1 MKKLIYILSILL
13 IISLSLNI
21 HYYNK
26 GRSSDYN
33 LEKEY
38 VTVQKRDTIV
48 EYKYR
53 TDTIYNTKTNT
64 EYKYLTINDTVYIEN
79 KPEIYKDSTED
90 YDITINAVKLN
101 NYQLNIH
108 KRDSIQYE
116 NKIIRETIVKK
127 EKQNPFGIS
136 LFLGPAYDLYNKQ
149 MGVSVGIGLTFRI
162 K

>member
-13 IISLSLNI
+13 IISLSFNV
-21 HYYNK
+21 HQCNRK
-26 GRSSDYN
+26 RD
-33 LEKEY
+33 KEY
-38 VTVQKRDTIV
+38 VNIEKEVIVEKTDTIIQT
-48 EYKYR
+48 KLK
-53 TDTIYNTKTNT
+53 TDTIYFNNIQ
-64 EYKYLTINDTVYIEN
+64 YKTINVKDTVWIEAKN
-79 KPEIYKDSTED
+79 REYKDSTED

-127 EKQNPFGIS
+127 EKQNPFGVS
-136 LFLGPAYDLYNKQ
+136 LFLGSGYDLYNKQ

>member
-1 MKKLIYILSILL
+1 MKKLLYILSIIL
-13 IISLSLNI
+13 IISLALNVYQCNRKKDVAEI
-21 HYYNK
+21 
-26 GRSSDYN
+26 
-33 LEKEY
+33 EKE
-38 VTVQKRDTIV
+38 VIVEKCDTIIQT
-48 EYKYR
+48 KLK
-53 TDTIYNTKTNT
+53 TDTIYFNNIQ
-64 EYKYLTINDTVYIEN
+64 YKTINVKDTVWIEAKN
-79 KPEIYKDSTED
+79 REYKDSTED

-136 LFLGPAYDLYNKQ
+136 LFLGPGYDLYNKQ

>member
-1 MKKLIYILSILL
+1 MKKLVYILSIIL
-13 IISLSLNI
+13 IISLALNVYQCNRKKDVAEI
-21 HYYNK
+21 
-26 GRSSDYN
+26 
-33 LEKEY
+33 EKE
-38 VTVQKRDTIV
+38 VIVEKCDTIIQT
-48 EYKYR
+48 KLK
-53 TDTIYNTKTNT
+53 TDTIYFNNIQ
-64 EYKYLTINDTVYIEN
+64 YKTINVKDTVWIEAKN
-79 KPEIYKDSTED
+79 REYKDSTED

-127 EKQNPFGIS
+127 EKQNPFGVS

>member
-1 MKKLIYILSILL
+1 MKKLIYILSIIL
-13 IISLSLNI
+13 IISLALNVYQCNRKKDVAEI
-21 HYYNK
+21 
-26 GRSSDYN
+26 
-33 LEKEY
+33 EKE
-38 VTVQKRDTIV
+38 VIVEKCDTIIQT
-48 EYKYR
+48 KLK
-53 TDTIYNTKTNT
+53 TDTIYFNDIQ
-64 EYKYLTINDTVYIEN
+64 YKTINVKDTVWIEAKN
-79 KPEIYKDSTED
+79 REYKDSTED

-127 EKQNPFGIS
+127 EKQNPFGVS
-136 LFLGPAYDLYNKQ
+136 LFLGPGYDLYNKQ

>member
-1 MKKLIYILSILL
+1 MKKLIYILSIIL
-13 IISLSLNI
+13 IISLALNVYQCNRKKDVAEI
-21 HYYNK
+21 
-26 GRSSDYN
+26 
-33 LEKEY
+33 EKE
-38 VTVQKRDTIV
+38 VIVEKCDTIIQT
-48 EYKYR
+48 KLK
-53 TDTIYNTKTNT
+53 TDTIYFNDIQ
-64 EYKYLTINDTVYIEN
+64 YKTINVKDTVWIEAKN
-79 KPEIYKDSTED
+79 REYKDSTED
-90 YDITINAVKLN
+90 YNITINAVKLN

>member
-21 HYYNK
+21 HQCNRK
-26 GRSSDYN
+26 RD
-33 LEKEY
+33 KEY
-38 VTVQKRDTIV
+38 VNTEKEVIVEKCDTIIQT
-48 EYKYR
+48 KLK
-53 TDTIYNTKTNT
+53 TDTIYFNDIQ
-64 EYKYLTINDTVYIEN
+64 YKTINVRDTVWIEA
-79 KPEIYKDSTED
+79 KDREYKDSTED

-108 KRDSIQYE
+108 RRDSIQYE

>member
-38 VTVQKRDTIV
+38 ITVQKRDTIV
-48 EYKYR
+48 EYKYC

-64 EYKYLTINDTVYIEN
+64 EYKNIAINDTVYIEN
-79 KPEIYKDSTED
+79 KPEIYKDSTD
-90 YDITINAVKLN
+90 NYDITINAVKLN

-108 KRDSIQYE
+108 LKDSIQYDT
-116 NKIIRETIVKK
+116 KIIRETVYKK
-127 EKQNPFGIS
+127 HSPFSIS
-136 LFLGPAYDLYNKQ
+136 LFAGPSYDFINNKF
-149 MGVSVGIGLTFRI
+149 GVSVGVGVSFRL

>member
-1 MKKLIYILSILL
+1 MNKLVYILSIIL
-13 IISLSLNI
+13 IISLALNVYQCNRKKDVAEI
-21 HYYNK
+21 
-26 GRSSDYN
+26 
-33 LEKEY
+33 EKE
-38 VTVQKRDTIV
+38 VIVEKCDTIIQT
-48 EYKYR
+48 KLK
-53 TDTIYNTKTNT
+53 TDTIYFNDIQ
-64 EYKYLTINDTVYIEN
+64 YKTINVKDTVWIEAKN
-79 KPEIYKDSTED
+79 REYKDSTED

-116 NKIIRETIVKK
+116 NKIIKETIVKK

-136 LFLGPAYDLYNKQ
+136 LFLGPGYDLYNKQ

>member
-1 MKKLIYILSILL
+1 MSLALNVYQCNRKKDVAEI
-13 IISLSLNI
+13 
-21 HYYNK
+21 
-26 GRSSDYN
+26 
-33 LEKEY
+33 EKE
-38 VTVQKRDTIV
+38 VIVEKCDTIIQT
-48 EYKYR
+48 KLK
-53 TDTIYNTKTNT
+53 TDTIYFNNIQ
-64 EYKYLTINDTVYIEN
+64 YKTINVKDTVWIEAKN
-79 KPEIYKDSTED
+79 REYKDSTED

-136 LFLGPAYDLYNKQ
+136 LFLGPGYDLYNKQ

>member
-1 MKKLIYILSILL
+1 MKKLIYILSIIL
-13 IISLSLNI
+13 IISLALNVYQCNRKKDVAEI
-21 HYYNK
+21 
-26 GRSSDYN
+26 
-33 LEKEY
+33 EKE
-38 VTVQKRDTIV
+38 VIVEKCDTIIQT
-48 EYKYR
+48 KLK
-53 TDTIYNTKTNT
+53 TDTIYFNNIQ
-64 EYKYLTINDTVYIEN
+64 YKTINVKDTVWIEAKN
-79 KPEIYKDSTED
+79 REYKDSTED

-136 LFLGPAYDLYNKQ
+136 LFLGPGYDLYNKQ

>member
-1 MKKLIYILSILL
+1 MKKLIYILSIIL
-13 IISLSLNI
+13 IISLALNVYQCNRKKDAVEI
-21 HYYNK
+21 
-26 GRSSDYN
+26 
-33 LEKEY
+33 EKE
-38 VTVQKRDTIV
+38 VIVEKCDTIIQT
-48 EYKYR
+48 KLK
-53 TDTIYNTKTNT
+53 TDTIYFNDIQ
-64 EYKYLTINDTVYIEN
+64 YKTINVRDTVWIEAKN
-79 KPEIYKDSTED
+79 REYKDSTED

-127 EKQNPFGIS
+127 EKQNPFGVS
-136 LFLGPAYDLYNKQ
+136 LFLGPGYDLYNKQ

>member
-1 MKKLIYILSILL
+1 MKKLIYILSIIL
-13 IISLSLNI
+13 IISLGLNVYQCNRKKDVVEI
-21 HYYNK
+21 
-26 GRSSDYN
+26 
-33 LEKEY
+33 EKE
-38 VTVQKRDTIV
+38 VIVEKRDTIIQT
-48 EYKYR
+48 KLK
-53 TDTIYNTKTNT
+53 TDTIYFNDIQ
-64 EYKYLTINDTVYIEN
+64 YKTINVRDTVWIEAKN
-79 KPEIYKDSTED
+79 REYKDSTED

-149 MGVSVGIGLTFRI
+149 MGVSVGIGVTFRI

>member
-1 MKKLIYILSILL
+1 MKKLIYILSIIL
-13 IISLSLNI
+13 IISLALNVYQCNRKKDVAEI
-21 HYYNK
+21 
-26 GRSSDYN
+26 
-33 LEKEY
+33 EKE
-38 VTVQKRDTIV
+38 VIVEKCDTIIQT
-48 EYKYR
+48 KLK
-53 TDTIYNTKTNT
+53 TDTIYFNNIQ
-64 EYKYLTINDTVYIEN
+64 YKTINVKDTVWIEAKN
-79 KPEIYKDSTED
+79 REYKDSTED

-127 EKQNPFGIS
+127 EKQNPFGVS

>member
-21 HYYNK
+21 YYYNK
-26 GRSSDYN
+26 GCSSGYK

-38 VTVQKRDTIV
+38 ITVQKRDTIV
-48 EYKYR
+48 EYKYN
-53 TDTIYNTKTNT
+53 TDTIYFNDIQ
-64 EYKYLTINDTVYIEN
+64 YKTINVRDTVWIEAKN
-79 KPEIYKDSTED
+79 REYKDSTED

-116 NKIIRETIVKK
+116 NKIIRETVYKK
-127 EKQNPFGIS
+127 HSPFSIS
-136 LFLGPAYDLYNKQ
+136 LFAGPSYDFINNKF
-149 MGVSVGIGLTFRI
+149 GVSVGVGVSFRL

>member
-26 GRSSDYN
+26 GRSSDYK

-38 VTVQKRDTIV
+38 ITVQKRDTIV

-53 TDTIYNTKTNT
+53 TDTIYFNDIQ
-64 EYKYLTINDTVYIEN
+64 YKTINVRDTVWIEAKN
-79 KPEIYKDSTED
+79 REYKDSTED

-136 LFLGPAYDLYNKQ
+136 LFLGPGYDLYNKQ

>member
-1 MKKLIYILSILL
+1 MNKTSFIISILL
-13 IISLSLNI
+13 IISLSFNV
-21 HYYNK
+21 HQCNRK
-26 GRSSDYN
+26 RD
-33 LEKEY
+33 KEY
-38 VTVQKRDTIV
+38 VNVEKEVIVEKTDTIIQT
-48 EYKYR
+48 KLK
-53 TDTIYNTKTNT
+53 TDTIYFNDIQ
-64 EYKYLTINDTVYIEN
+64 YKTINVRDTVWIEAKN
-79 KPEIYKDSTED
+79 REYKDSTED

-136 LFLGPAYDLYNKQ
+136 LFLGPGYDLYNKQ

>member
-1 MKKLIYILSILL
+1 MKKLIYILSIIL
-13 IISLSLNI
+13 IISLALNVYQCNRKKDVAEI
-21 HYYNK
+21 
-26 GRSSDYN
+26 
-33 LEKEY
+33 EKE
-38 VTVQKRDTIV
+38 VIVEKCDTIIQT
-48 EYKYR
+48 KLK
-53 TDTIYNTKTNT
+53 TDTIYFNDIQ
-64 EYKYLTINDTVYIEN
+64 YKTINVKDTVWIEAKN
-79 KPEIYKDSTED
+79 REYKDSTED

-127 EKQNPFGIS
+127 EKQNPFGVS

-149 MGVSVGIGLTFRI
+149 MGVSVGIGVTFRI

>member
-1 MKKLIYILSILL
+1 MKKLIYILSIIL
-13 IISLSLNI
+13 IISLVLNVYQCNRKKDVAEI
-21 HYYNK
+21 
-26 GRSSDYN
+26 
-33 LEKEY
+33 EKE
-38 VTVQKRDTIV
+38 VIVEKCDTIIQT
-48 EYKYR
+48 KLK
-53 TDTIYNTKTNT
+53 TDTIYFNDIQ
-64 EYKYLTINDTVYIEN
+64 YKTINVKDTVWIEAKN
-79 KPEIYKDSTED
+79 REYKDSTED

>member
-1 MKKLIYILSILL
+1 MKKLIYILSIIL
-13 IISLSLNI
+13 IISLALNVYQCNRKKDVVEI
-21 HYYNK
+21 
-26 GRSSDYN
+26 
-33 LEKEY
+33 EKE
-38 VTVQKRDTIV
+38 VIVEKCDTIIQT
-48 EYKYR
+48 KLK
-53 TDTIYNTKTNT
+53 TDTIYFNDIQ
-64 EYKYLTINDTVYIEN
+64 YKTINVRDTVWIEAKN
-79 KPEIYKDSTED
+79 REYKDSTED

>member
-1 MKKLIYILSILL
+1 MKKLLYILSIIL
-13 IISLSLNI
+13 IISLALNVYQCNRKKDVAEI
-21 HYYNK
+21 
-26 GRSSDYN
+26 
-33 LEKEY
+33 EKE
-38 VTVQKRDTIV
+38 VIVEKCDTIFQT
-48 EYKYR
+48 KLK
-53 TDTIYNTKTNT
+53 TDTIYFNNIQ
-64 EYKYLTINDTVYIEN
+64 YKTINVKDTVWIEATN
-79 KPEIYKDSTED
+79 REYKDSTED

-127 EKQNPFGIS
+127 EKQNPFGVS

>member
-1 MKKLIYILSILL
+1 MKKLLYILSIIL
-13 IISLSLNI
+13 IISLALNVYQCNRKKDVAEI
-21 HYYNK
+21 
-26 GRSSDYN
+26 
-33 LEKEY
+33 EKE
-38 VTVQKRDTIV
+38 VIVEKCDTIIQT
-48 EYKYR
+48 KLK
-53 TDTIYNTKTNT
+53 TDTIYFNNIQ
-64 EYKYLTINDTVYIEN
+64 YKTINVRDTVWIEAKN
-79 KPEIYKDSTED
+79 REYKDSTED

-136 LFLGPAYDLYNKQ
+136 LFLGPGYDLYNKQ

>member
-1 MKKLIYILSILL
+1 MKKLLYILSIIL
-13 IISLSLNI
+13 IISLALNVYQCNRKKDVAEI
-21 HYYNK
+21 
-26 GRSSDYN
+26 
-33 LEKEY
+33 EKE
-38 VTVQKRDTIV
+38 VIVEKCDTIIQT
-48 EYKYR
+48 KLK
-53 TDTIYNTKTNT
+53 TDTIYFNNIQ
-64 EYKYLTINDTVYIEN
+64 YKTINVKDTVWIEAKN
-79 KPEIYKDSTED
+79 REYKDSTED

-149 MGVSVGIGLTFRI
+149 MGVSIGIGLTFRI

>member
-1 MKKLIYILSILL
+1 MKKLIYILSIIL
-13 IISLSLNI
+13 IISLALNVYQCNRKKDVAEI
-21 HYYNK
+21 
-26 GRSSDYN
+26 
-33 LEKEY
+33 EKE
-38 VTVQKRDTIV
+38 VIVEKCDTIIQT
-48 EYKYR
+48 KLK
-53 TDTIYNTKTNT
+53 TDTIYFNNIQ
-64 EYKYLTINDTVYIEN
+64 YKTINVRDTVWIEAKN
-79 KPEIYKDSTED
+79 REYKDSTED

-127 EKQNPFGIS
+127 EKQNPFGVS

-149 MGVSVGIGLTFRI
+149 MGVSIGIGLTFRI